1 MNADSHRWAQGM
13 EEVEAG
19 SRAEE
24 AAKFK
29 RSLRKTLQ
37 RLENVLPNEMKID
50 EEVRMGTDGMKGNG
64 WNGWNGWIGI

>member
-1 MNADSHRWAQGM
+1 MFPEKWMLKPFVRWASGM

-37 RLENVLPNEMKID
+37 RLENVLPDEMKVD
-50 EEVRMGTDGMKGNG
+50 EEVRMGTDGIG
-64 WNGWNGWIGI
+64 WDRMDRE

>member
-1 MNADSHRWAQGM
+1 M
-13 EEVEAG
+13 EVVDAG

-37 RLENVLPNEMKID
+37 RLENVLPDEMKVD
-50 EEVRMGTDGMKGNG
+50 EEVRMGTDGIG
-64 WNGWNGWIGI
+64 WDRMHRE